1 MRGPALNRA
10 LEPAAIRP
18 GRDSDAAAFIA
29 VTWACWSQH
38 PGVRMDVDAEM
49 PEYRALATY
58 YADQGGAL
66 WSAEADGQV
75 VGMIAT
81 RPLSDGAW
89 ELCRVYVSPALHG
102 GGLGH
107 RLLDVAEAH
116 AIAAGATR
124 LVLWSDTRFDRA
136 HRFYEKRSYVRSG
149 PVRVLA
155 DISNSLEYGFAK
167 PVNGIEVL
175 DAAAAEAAI
184 ARLSDILIAC
194 VEEGSGV
201 SFLPPLAPEAARAF
215 WQDTARDVAAGSK
228 MLLGGWAGGVLAG
241 TVTLALASPQNQQHR
256 ADVAKL
262 LVHPSGRRH
271 GLARRLMARLELE
284 AANLGRTLLTLDT
297 RSGDRAEG
305 LYRSMGWVELG
316 RIPGHALAKDG
327 TYDET
332 LFMWKRIDAA
342 GHAEVVAQWVS

>member
-1 MRGPALNRA
+1 LDSKPESTL
-10 LEPAAIRP
+10 IRP
-18 GRDSDAAAFIA
+18 GLDSDSAGFIA
-29 VTWACWSQH
+29 LTWACWSQY
-38 PGVRMDVDAEM
+38 PGIRMDVDAEM
-49 PEYRALATY
+49 PEYRALAMY

-66 WSAEADGQV
+66 WCAEAAGQI

-81 RPLSDGAW
+81 RPLPAGAW
-89 ELCRVYVSPALHG
+89 EICRVYVRPALHG

-107 RLLDVAEAH
+107 RLLDLAEAH
-116 AIAAGATR
+116 AISAGASR

-155 DISNSLEYGFAK
+155 DISNSLEYGFANSL
-167 PVNGIEVL
+167 NGIEVL
-175 DAAAAEAAI
+175 DAAAAESAI
-184 ARLSDILIAC
+184 PRLSDILIAC
-194 VEEGSGV
+194 VEEGAGV
-201 SFLPPLAPEAARAF
+201 SFLPPLASEVAREF
-215 WQDTARDVAAGSK
+215 WRGTARDVAAGSK
-228 MLLGGWAGGVLAG
+228 ILLTGWADGVLAG

-256 ADVAKL
+256 ADVVKL

-284 AANLGRTLLTLDT
+284 AANLGRVLLTLDT
-297 RSGDRAEG
+297 RSGDLAEG
-305 LYRSMGWVELG
+305 LYRSMNWIELG
-316 RIPGHALAKDG
+316 RLPDHALAKDG

-342 GHAEVVAQWVS
+342 GQAEVVARRSS